1 MSSVLRHERMSSVLR
16 HELMSSVL
24 RHERMS
30 SVLRHELMSSVLR
43 HERISSVLASQSAC
57 ITCLLAALFR
67 LPHCL
72 ECRRRTLRPEHRH
85 EPLRA
90 LSPFCSCPPFPPSL
104 LPPAHPIFACT
115 TEEHKRQVKP
125 HVHAALDQQC
135 MARYIYKA
143 FVFPGKRLDYL
154 GNPVIM
160 PSGLSA
166 SQCPIPDTRLLAP
179 DTCFARASSD
189 TRAHPAGAS
198 SGMA

>member
-1 MSSVLRHERMSSVLR
+1 
-16 HELMSSVL
+16 
-24 RHERMS
+24 
-30 SVLRHELMSSVLR
+30 
-43 HERISSVLASQSAC
+43 
-57 ITCLLAALFR
+57 
-67 LPHCL
+67 
-72 ECRRRTLRPEHRH
+72 
-85 EPLRA
+85 
-90 LSPFCSCPPFPPSL
+90 
-104 LPPAHPIFACT
+104 
-115 TEEHKRQVKP
+115 
-125 HVHAALDQQC
+125 